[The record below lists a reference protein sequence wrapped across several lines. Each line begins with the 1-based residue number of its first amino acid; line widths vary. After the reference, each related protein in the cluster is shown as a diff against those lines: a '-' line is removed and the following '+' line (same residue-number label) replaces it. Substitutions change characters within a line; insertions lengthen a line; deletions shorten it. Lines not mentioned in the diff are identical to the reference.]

1 MVELKMSRFLVLD
14 SSVLFAIFEKDV
26 PIDLSSIINLVHPKR
41 MIILSP
47 CREEIERRIA
57 SGSPRERSIARSIIA
72 TISKLGIE
80 EEEHEIEVCDEAII
94 SYCKGKRN
102 VVVATL
108 DNELKNRLL
117 KEGISV
123 IYFRASKKPVL
134 EEPQV

>member
-1 MVELKMSRFLVLD
+1 MSRLLVLD

-26 PIDLSSIINLVHPKR
+26 PIDLSSIIDLVHPKR
-41 MIILSP
+41 MVVLSS
-47 CREEIERRIA
+47 CLGEIEHKMA

-72 TISKLGIE
+72 TIRKLGIDE
-80 EEEHEIEVCDEAII
+80 EECELEACDEAII

-117 KEGISV
+117 KEGIAV
-123 IYFRASKKPVL
+123 IYLRASKKPVL

>member
-1 MVELKMSRFLVLD
+1 MSRLLVLD

-26 PIDLSSIINLVHPKR
+26 PIDLSSIIDLVHPKR
-41 MIILSP
+41 MVVLSS
-47 CREEIERRIA
+47 CLMEIEHKMA

-80 EEEHEIEVCDEAII
+80 EEEHELEACDEAII
-94 SYCKGKRN
+94 SYCRGKRK

-117 KEGISV
+117 KEGIAV
-123 IYFRASKKPVL
+123 IYLRAGKKTVL
-134 EEPQV
+134 EEPRV